1 MMRRVKWDISAGAV
15 LLFALMYFFDGS
27 GIVSAAVP
35 AVLLHELGHVLFL
48 RLQGKRLTRVRVS
61 LSGLTLDYA
70 GSLHGADALLCCGA
84 GPLFGLAYAAAALSV
99 QGRFFQLSGTVSLL
113 LSLFNLLP
121 VLPLDG
127 GRIVAALAGPRA
139 ARRLSRAMAVLLL
152 AVGAVLMAYCGAYSL
167 LLAGAWLTICSF
179 RE

>member
-1 MMRRVKWDISAGAV
+1 MRRVRWDISAGAV

-27 GIVSAAVP
+27 GIVAAAVP
-35 AVLLHELGHVLFL
+35 AVLVHELGHALFL
-48 RLQGKRLTRVRVS
+48 RLQGKRLTRVRVA
-61 LSGLTLDYA
+61 LSGLTIDYA
-70 GSLHGADALLCCGA
+70 GSLHGIDALLCCGA
-84 GPLFGLAYAAAALSV
+84 GPLFGLAYAAAASV
-99 QGRFFQLSGTVSLL
+99 SQQRFFRLSATVSLL

-127 GRIVAALAGPRA
+127 GRIVAALAGPHL
-139 ARRLSRAMAVLLL
+139 ARRLSRIMAAALL
-152 AVGAVLMAYCGAYSL
+152 AAGAVLMAWCGAYSL